1 MAKIALVFSGQGAQY
16 SGMGKELYE
25 ASPKAKEV
33 FERCDAIRPGTSQQC
48 FAGTKEEL
56 TQTIN
61 TQPCLFC
68 VDLAAAAAVLESG
81 LEPDALAGFSLGE
94 LPALCI
100 GEALSLEDSF
110 KLVCE
115 RARLM
120 HEASTQSNSTMMA
133 ILKLSTPKVEELCA
147 QAGNVYPVNYN
158 CEGQIVVAGKQ
169 EALNAFA
176 ETVKSEGGRA
186 MPLAVS
192 GGFHSPY
199 MDPARQGL
207 TAFMQGIS
215 FDLPAIPV
223 YANVSAKPYGD
234 NGAELL
240 ARQVNSPVLWQKT
253 IENMLADGIDTFIEV
268 GAGKTLSSLIK
279 KIAPEAVTFN
289 VEDQASLQET
299 ISKLVREVVTV

>member
-1 MAKIALVFSGQGAQY
+1 MGKIALVFSGQGAQY
-16 SGMGKELYE
+16 SGMGKELYDC
-25 ASPKAKEV
+25 SIKAKEV
-33 FERCDAIRPGTSQQC
+33 FDRCDAIRPGTSQQC

-68 VDLAAAAAVLESG
+68 VDLAAAAAVLEQG
-81 LEPDALAGFSLGE
+81 IQPDALAGFSLGE

-120 HEASTQSNSTMMA
+120 HEASTKSDSTMMA
-133 ILKLSTPKVEELCA
+133 ILKLPTAKVEELCR
-147 QAGNVYPVNYN
+147 QAGEVYPVNYN

-169 EALNAFA
+169 QALNAFA

-192 GGFHSPY
+192 GGFHSVY
-199 MDPARQGL
+199 MDPARKGL
-207 TAFMQGIS
+207 AEFMQGVS
-215 FDLPAIPV
+215 FAASKIPV
-223 YANVSAKPYGD
+223 YANVSALPYED
-234 NGAELL
+234 NGADLL

-279 KIAPEAVTFN
+279 KIAPNAATYN
-289 VEDQASLQET
+289 VENKASLDET
-299 ISKLVREVVTV
+299 ISMLSKEVVAV